1 MIKILPQI
9 NCDLGE
15 GIPQEENIFPW
26 IDAASI
32 ACGGHFGNEKTIRNS
47 LKLALKFNVKV
58 GAHPS
63 YPDPDNFG
71 RKSLQLPFEEL
82 AETLLAQIGKFSALA
97 SEEGIQPDHIKFHG
111 ALYNDAAKNNELA
124 SDLSK
129 LLLKNFPQIPVFVP
143 PFSEME
149 IAAIKIGLKTR
160 LEVFGDRTYQDNYL
174 LAPRTEP
181 KALLV
186 NSEDILIQ
194 INSVLTEGQ
203 LISSTGNKLPIVA
216 ETICFH
222 GDNPGIQ
229 NFLPLIRKKFWA
241 NKSNP
246 LS

>member
-1 MIKILPQI
+1 MKILPQI

-32 ACGGHFGNEKTIRNS
+32 ACGGHFGDEMTIRHS
-47 LKLALKFNVKV
+47 LNLALKFGVKV

-63 YPDPDNFG
+63 YPDQKNFG
-71 RKSLQLPFEEL
+71 RKSMLLPFDDL
-82 AETLLAQIGKFSALA
+82 AMTLLAQIDRFHSLA
-97 SEEGIQPDHIKFHG
+97 SEAGIKPDHIKFHG
-111 ALYNDAAKNNELA
+111 ALYNDAAKNPDLA
-124 SDLSK
+124 NKLSA
-129 LLLKNFPQIPVFVP
+129 LLLEYFPQIPVFVP
-143 PFSEME
+143 PFSQME
-149 IAAIKIGLKTR
+149 VAAKKIGLKTR

-181 KALLV
+181 KALMV
-186 NSEDILIQ
+186 DSEDILTQ
-194 INSVLTEGQ
+194 ISTILTKGQ
-203 LISSTGNKLPIVA
+203 LISCTGEKLPIVA
-216 ETICFH
+216 DTICFH

-241 NKSNP
+241 SKRNL